1 MSAPASAVSSLIRG
15 RYEVVEIVGRGGQGT
30 VLRALD
36 VVHQRQVALKV
47 KALPQDEDRKAALE
61 EARVLFAVR
70 PHPNLALLRE
80 DFVLGDRYYLV
91 MDWIEGQNLRQVL
104 SAEGRP
110 GLSPQRVLDYVRQA
124 GEAVDHL
131 HAHDPPVLHQD
142 LKPAN
147 LIRTSEGGIVLV
159 DFGICS
165 PANDIRNIAQGTP
178 DYAAPEL
185 FTEGPSPLSDVFS
198 LAATAYTLLTG
209 GPPRPGPP
217 PEVADPAG
225 ATMLPA
231 IRRGLAIDPAR
242 RPASAAS
249 LVASLHPERP
259 IAPPAGSSASEA
271 SEGGAVPA
279 GSGNAAARGGLRAKV
294 RRVALVAALPG
305 LLAMGLVAYG
315 PLHAFRPAAHP
326 ARLAPAPAPPMLR
339 SVGDGLASCPLGYLC
354 AWKTPQF
361 RGGGVG
367 IYGNEPNY
375 AKFPEQLRFIAGRT
389 ASIYNHG
396 IPAPQE
402 RKPDVIVFTGTDFQ
416 GSSLCLPNGQS
427 FPSLPA
433 SAVSANS
440 NLWVESC

>member
-1 MSAPASAVSSLIRG
+1 MSSPAAAVSSLIRG
-15 RYEVVEIVGRGGQGT
+15 RYEVLDIVGRGGQGT

-47 KALPQDEDRKAALE
+47 KALPQNEDRKAALE

-104 SAEGRP
+104 SAEGTP
-110 GLSPQRVLDYVRQA
+110 GLSPEQVLDYVRQA

-147 LIRTSEGGIVLV
+147 LIRTSEGRIVLV

-165 PANDIRNIAQGTP
+165 PANGIQNVAQGTP

-185 FTEGPSPLSDVFS
+185 FTEGPSPASDVFS

-209 GPPRPGPP
+209 APPRPGLPS
-217 PEVADPAG
+217 EVADPAG
-225 ATMLPA
+225 ARMLPA

-249 LVASLHPERP
+249 LVASLQPERP
-259 IAPPAGSSASEA
+259 IAPSAGSSASE
-271 SEGGAVPA
+271 GGPLPA
-279 GSGNAAARGGLRAKV
+279 GSGNAAPGRGLRAKV

-315 PLHAFRPAAHP
+315 PLHAFRSAGHP
-326 ARLAPAPAPPMLR
+326 ASPAPTPPLLR
-339 SVGDGLASCPLGYLC
+339 SVGDGLTSCPLGYLC
-354 AWKTPQF
+354 AWMSPQF

-367 IYGNEPNY
+367 IYGNERNY
-375 AKFPEQLRFIAGRT
+375 AKFPEQLRFIAGQA
-389 ASIYNHG
+389 ASVYNHG

-402 RKPDVIVFTGTDFQ
+402 GKPDVIIFTGTDFQ

-427 FPSLPA
+427 YPSLPA
-433 SAVSANS
+433 PAASANS
-440 NLWVESC
+440 NLWVQSC

>member
-1 MSAPASAVSSLIRG
+1 MSSPASTASSLIRG
-15 RYEVVEIVGRGGQGT
+15 RYEVLDIVGRGGQGT

-47 KALPQDEDRKAALE
+47 KALPQNEDRKAALE

-104 SAEGRP
+104 SAEGTP
-110 GLSPQRVLDYVRQA
+110 GLSPEQVLDYVRQA

-147 LIRTSEGGIVLV
+147 LIRTSEGRIVLV

-165 PANDIRNIAQGTP
+165 PARDIRIVAQGTP

-185 FTEGPSPLSDVFS
+185 FTEGPSPSSDVFS

-209 GPPRPGPP
+209 APPRPGPP

-225 ATMLPA
+225 ATMLQA

-242 RPASAAS
+242 RPSSAATLVES
-249 LVASLHPERP
+249 LQPERP
-259 IAPPAGSSASEA
+259 
-271 SEGGAVPA
+271 SEGAVA
-279 GSGNAAARGGLRAKV
+279 GTEDARRGLRAKM
-294 RRVALVAALPG
+294 RRVAVVAALPG

-315 PLHAFRPAAHP
+315 PLHAFRSAGPAHP
-326 ARLAPAPAPPMLR
+326 APTPPMLR

-354 AWKTPQF
+354 AWRSPQF

-367 IYGNEPNY
+367 IYGNERNY
-375 AKFPEQLRFIAGRT
+375 AKFPEQLRFIAGQA
-389 ASIYNHG
+389 ASVYNHG

-402 RKPDVIVFTGTDFQ
+402 GKPDVIVFTGTNFQ

-433 SAVSANS
+433 SATSANS

>member
-1 MSAPASAVSSLIRG
+1 
-15 RYEVVEIVGRGGQGT
+15 
-30 VLRALD
+30 
-36 VVHQRQVALKV
+36 
-47 KALPQDEDRKAALE
+47 
-61 EARVLFAVR
+61 
-70 PHPNLALLRE
+70 
-80 DFVLGDRYYLV
+80 
-91 MDWIEGQNLRQVL
+91 

-110 GLSPQRVLDYVRQA
+110 GLSPEQVLDYVRQA

-165 PANDIRNIAQGTP
+165 PANDIRNIAQATP

-209 GPPRPGPP
+209 APPRPGPP

-294 RRVALVAALPG
+294 
-305 LLAMGLVAYG
+305 
-315 PLHAFRPAAHP
+315 
-326 ARLAPAPAPPMLR
+326 
-339 SVGDGLASCPLGYLC
+339 
-354 AWKTPQF
+354 
-361 RGGGVG
+361 
-367 IYGNEPNY
+367 
-375 AKFPEQLRFIAGRT
+375 
-389 ASIYNHG
+389 
-396 IPAPQE
+396 
-402 RKPDVIVFTGTDFQ
+402 
-416 GSSLCLPNGQS
+416 
-427 FPSLPA
+427 
-433 SAVSANS
+433 
-440 NLWVESC
+440 

>member
-1 MSAPASAVSSLIRG
+1 MSSPASTVSPLIRG
-15 RYEVVEIVGRGGQGT
+15 RYEVLEIVGRGGQGT

-47 KALPQDEDRKAALE
+47 KALPRNEDRKAALE

-91 MDWIEGQNLRQVL
+91 MDWIEGKNLRQVL
-104 SAEGRP
+104 SDEGSP
-110 GLSPQRVLDYVRQA
+110 GLSPQQVLDYVRQA

-131 HAHDPPVLHQD
+131 HAHNPPVLHQD

-147 LIRTSEGGIVLV
+147 LIRTPEGRIVLV

-165 PANDIRNIAQGTP
+165 PANDSRSVAQGTP

-185 FTEGPSPLSDVFS
+185 FAEGPSRSSDVFS

-209 GPPRPGPP
+209 APPRPGPL
-217 PEVADPAG
+217 PELADPAG
-225 ATMLPA
+225 ARLLVA

-249 LVASLHPERP
+249 FVASLHPEPHRA
-259 IAPPAGSSASEA
+259 APL
-271 SEGGAVPA
+271 PA
-279 GSGNAAARGGLRAKV
+279 GSGNAAARRGLRGKL
-294 RRVALVAALPG
+294 RRIALVAAMPG
-305 LLAMGLVAYG
+305 LLAMGLVASG
-315 PLHAFRPAAHP
+315 PLHAFRPAAP
-326 ARLAPAPAPPMLR
+326 AARPAPPLLR

-354 AWKTPQF
+354 AWRSPQF

-367 IYGNEPNY
+367 IYGTERNY
-375 AKFPEQLRFIAGRT
+375 ARFPEQLRFIAGQA
-389 ASIYNHG
+389 ASVYNHG

-402 RKPDVIVFTGTDFQ
+402 RKPDVVVFTGTDFQ

-427 FPSLPA
+427 YPSLPA
-433 SAVSANS
+433 AATSPNS
-440 NLWVESC
+440 NLWVQSC

>member
-1 MSAPASAVSSLIRG
+1 VSSLIRG

-47 KALPQDEDRKAALE
+47 KALPRNEDRKAALE

-80 DFVLGDRYYLV
+80 DFVLGDRSYLV

-110 GLSPQRVLDYVRQA
+110 GLSPEQVLDYVRQA

-147 LIRTSEGGIVLV
+147 LIRTSEGRIVLV

-165 PANDIRNIAQGTP
+165 PANDVRTVAKGTP

-185 FTEGPSPLSDVFS
+185 FTEGPSPSSDVFS

-209 GPPRPGPP
+209 APPRPGPP
-217 PEVADPAG
+217 PELADPAG

-249 LVASLHPERP
+249 LVASLQPE
-259 IAPPAGSSASEA
+259 PP
-271 SEGGAVPA
+271 EGAALPA
-279 GSGNAAARGGLRAKV
+279 GSGNAAARGLRAKV
-294 RRVALVAALPG
+294 RRVALVATLPG

-315 PLHAFRPAAHP
+315 PLHAFRSAAHP
-326 ARLAPAPAPPMLR
+326 ARPVPTPPMLR

-354 AWKTPQF
+354 AWRNPQF

-367 IYGNEPNY
+367 IYGNEANY
-375 AKFPEQLRFIAGRT
+375 AKFPDQLRFIAGQA
-389 ASIYNHG
+389 ASVYNHG

-416 GSSLCLPNGQS
+416 GSSLCLPNGRS

-433 SAVSANS
+433 SAASANS